1 MKMQLPSNIEN
12 TVSILN
18 SRYKKNS
25 YIIYKLL
32 LFSVISVVIA
42 LPMVEV
48 DITSKSRGIVRPLG
62 DNIQVTPIVSG
73 RVMVSN
79 IINNQTVRE
88 GDTLLVVEP
97 SIINEQLQANISVY
111 NDIKERLSDLVVLID
126 NSKSKKNLITSLYR
140 DEWTEY
146 QSKLEDLNV
155 KNRLYKREL
164 NRSKEGLKMGLVS
177 DYDYNK
183 IKDEFIDNR
192 LKIRQLKTRQQ
203 AEWQRTKQQLEE
215 QRVNIEGEINR
226 MRSEL
231 LNYIVSAPISGT
243 VITDIQL
250 QNNSFV
256 SAGQAIA
263 TITPEDNLIVECY
276 VDPTDIGFIENGQE
290 VALQYDAFNYNQWGL
305 GHAIVYD
312 IDKNVTI
319 QDAKIFFIVRCKMTN
334 TSLSLKNGY
343 VAKIRKGMTLNGQF
357 FVTKRTLWQLLF
369 DKIDDWFN
377 PKIKND

>member
-111 NDIKERLSDLVVLID
+111 NDIKERLSDLDVLID
-126 NSKSKKNLITSLYR
+126 NTKSKKILNTSLYR

-155 KNRLYKREL
+155 RNRQYKREL
-164 NRSKEGLKMGLVS
+164 SRSKEGLNLGLVS

-183 IKDEFIDNR
+183 IKDELIDNR
-192 LKIRQLKTRQQ
+192 LKIKQLKAQQQ
-203 AEWQRTKQQLEE
+203 AEWQRVKQQLEE
-215 QRVNIEGEINR
+215 QRVNMEGEINR
-226 MRSEL
+226 MQSEL
-231 LNYIVSAPISGT
+231 LNYVVSAPINGT
-243 VITDIQL
+243 IIADIQL
-250 QNNSFV
+250 QNSSFV
-256 SAGQAIA
+256 SAGQVIA

-276 VDPTDIGFIENGQE
+276 VEPKDIGFIEAGQE

-305 GHAIVYD
+305 GHAVVYD
-312 IDKNVTI
+312 IDKNVTV
-319 QDAKIFFIVRCKMTN
+319 QEGKIFFTVRCKMNN

-343 VAKIRKGMTLNGQF
+343 VAKIRKGMTLNGLF

-377 PKIKND
+377 PKI

>member
-1 MKMQLPSNIEN
+1 MQLPSNIEN

-79 IINNQTVRE
+79 IINNKTVRE

-111 NDIKERLSDLVVLID
+111 NDIKERLSDLDVLID
-126 NSKSKKNLITSLYR
+126 NTKSKKILNTSLYR

-155 KNRLYKREL
+155 RNRQYKREL
-164 NRSKEGLKMGLVS
+164 SRSKEGLNLGLVS

-183 IKDEFIDNR
+183 IKDELIDNR
-192 LKIRQLKTRQQ
+192 LKIKQLKAQQQ
-203 AEWQRTKQQLEE
+203 AEWQRVKQQLEE
-215 QRVNIEGEINR
+215 QRVNMEGEINR
-226 MRSEL
+226 MQSEL
-231 LNYIVSAPISGT
+231 LNYVVSAPINGT
-243 VITDIQL
+243 IIADIQL
-250 QNNSFV
+250 QNSSFV
-256 SAGQAIA
+256 SAGQVIA

-276 VDPTDIGFIENGQE
+276 VEPKDIGFIEAGQE

-305 GHAIVYD
+305 GHAVVYD
-312 IDKNVTI
+312 IDKNVTV
-319 QDAKIFFIVRCKMTN
+319 QEGKIFFTVRCKMNN

-343 VAKIRKGMTLNGQF
+343 VAKIRKGMTLNGLF

-377 PKIKND
+377 PKI

>member
-1 MKMQLPSNIEN
+1 MQLPSNIEN

-111 NDIKERLSDLVVLID
+111 NDIKERLSDLDVLID
-126 NSKSKKNLITSLYR
+126 NTKSKKILNTSLYR

-155 KNRLYKREL
+155 RNRQYKREL
-164 NRSKEGLKMGLVS
+164 SRSKEGLNLGLVS

-183 IKDEFIDNR
+183 IKDELIDNR
-192 LKIRQLKTRQQ
+192 LKIKQLKAQQQ
-203 AEWQRTKQQLEE
+203 AEWQRVKQQLEE
-215 QRVNIEGEINR
+215 QRVNMEGEINR
-226 MRSEL
+226 MQSEL
-231 LNYIVSAPISGT
+231 LNYVVSAPINGT
-243 VITDIQL
+243 IIADIQL
-250 QNNSFV
+250 QNSSFV
-256 SAGQAIA
+256 SAGQVIA

-276 VDPTDIGFIENGQE
+276 VEPKDIGFIEAGQE

-305 GHAIVYD
+305 GHAVVYD
-312 IDKNVTI
+312 IDKNVTV
-319 QDAKIFFIVRCKMTN
+319 QEGKIFFTVRCKMNN

-343 VAKIRKGMTLNGQF
+343 VAKIRKGMTLNGLF

-377 PKIKND
+377 PKI